1 MTGFVGGC
9 MCGKVRYQSSSDPLT
24 FVLCHCRE
32 CRYVS
37 GGAAASVVVV
47 PSDAVKITQGAVK
60 GFSSTGDNGKKVIRQ
75 FCPDCGTP
83 MFSLIESNPAIMV
96 VKAGTMDESN
106 GLKPAM
112 TFWTRSAPDWAHI
125 DPSIPSFETQPAG

>member
-9 MCGKVRYQSSSDPLT
+9 MCGKVRYRSEADPMA

-32 CRYVS
+32 CQYVS

-47 PSDAVKITQGAVK
+47 PTAALSLTQGAVK
-60 GFSSTGDNGKKVIRQ
+60 GYSSVGENGKGVTRQ

-83 MFSLIESNPAIMV
+83 MFSVLESNPDIKV
-96 VKAGTMDESN
+96 LKAGTMDDAS

-112 TFWTRSAPDWAHI
+112 TLWTHSAQPWAHV
-125 DPSIPSFETQPAG
+125 DPGIPSFDKQPE